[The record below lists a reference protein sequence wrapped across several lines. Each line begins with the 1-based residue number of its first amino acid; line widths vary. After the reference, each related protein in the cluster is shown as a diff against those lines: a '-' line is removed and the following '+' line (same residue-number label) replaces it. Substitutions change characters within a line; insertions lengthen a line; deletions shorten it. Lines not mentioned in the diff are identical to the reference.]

1 MRSLRSVPWPWW
13 FFALGLIWGCSFLF
27 IKLGLDALTPVGVAF
42 VRLAIGSATLLLIA
56 RATGTRLPRPGR
68 IWLYLA
74 AVALLFCAVPFT
86 LFAWGETQVSSIT
99 AGIINACT
107 PLATLVIVLLAFPDE
122 RPTRARIAGL
132 LIGFVGVLVVVGAW
146 EGIGGSELAGIVACI
161 GAITCY
167 GLAFPITRR
176 HLVGS
181 GNGPVSIA
189 TAQVTLGALFL
200 LPVALVSTALGSPI
214 VLGPPSAETLVGMLA
229 LGALGSGVAYVLNTH
244 IIGVAGPSIA
254 SSVTYVTPVVA
265 AAAGALVL
273 SEPLTWHE
281 PVGAAIVL
289 LGVAISQGRIRL
301 PGRLGARPEAEHE
314 AAG

>member
-27 IKLGLDALTPVGVAF
+27 IKLGLEALTPVGVAF
-42 VRLAIGSATLLLIA
+42 VRLSIGSATLLLIA

-74 AVALLFCAVPFT
+74 AVALLFCAIPFT

-122 RPTRARIAGL
+122 RPTRARIVGL

-189 TAQVTLGALFL
+189 TAQVTLAALVL

-214 VLGPPSAETLVGMLA
+214 VLGAPSAETLFGMLA

-301 PGRLGARPEAEHE
+301 PGRLGTRPEVERE
-314 AAG
+314 AAR